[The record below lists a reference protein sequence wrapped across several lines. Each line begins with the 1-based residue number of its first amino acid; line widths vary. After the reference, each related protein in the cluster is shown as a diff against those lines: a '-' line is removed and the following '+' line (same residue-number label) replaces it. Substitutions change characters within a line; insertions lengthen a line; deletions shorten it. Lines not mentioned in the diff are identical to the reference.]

1 MHDVK
6 SETKLAA
13 TAAVVRAQGAEG
25 WLVGGSVRDRELGR
39 FSPDLDVVVTGDA
52 YAVARGLSRALD
64 LPWFALSQKHG
75 AFRVV
80 GESVHVDVAAV
91 RGGGIL
97 ADLGERDFTIN
108 AMALPLEGGEL
119 IDPFGGLSDLR
130 ERRLRAVSDHI
141 FDDDPLR
148 LMRTARFAH
157 VLTLDLDP
165 ALSAAVRQQ
174 VGDVRLAAAE
184 RVATEMI
191 LTLDAGRSGDAA
203 RLWDDLGLLRAVA
216 PESALGAAESRTR
229 LLDRLEQS
237 LSAPAGAFPE
247 AGESLARRLTSAV
260 DGAIGRSTAVRLA
273 GLFRATDPAGAA
285 GLARRLRLS
294 HSVMTLVEKAAR
306 MARWGELPAVLPGGG
321 PGREAVEFLWA
332 AAPWEAEV
340 ILLAAADGAA
350 GAEALMS
357 LWARRDGGDTPRLPF
372 DGDGLMEELA
382 LEPGPRLGAAL
393 RAARLAW
400 EAGEATT
407 TEQALA
413 AALAAT

>member
-1 MHDVK
+1 MNSD
-6 SETKLAA
+6 TMLAA

-64 LPWFALSQKHG
+64 LPWFALSQEHG
-75 AFRVV
+75 AYRVV
-80 GESVHVDVAAV
+80 GETVHVDIAAA
-91 RGGGIL
+91 RGAGIL

-119 IDPFGGLSDLR
+119 IDPFGGLTDLR
-130 ERRLRAVSDHI
+130 ERRLRAVSDRI
-141 FDDDPLR
+141 FHDDPLR
-148 LMRTARFAH
+148 LMRVARFAH
-157 VLTLDLDP
+157 VLSLDMAP
-165 ALSAAVRQQ
+165 ALSAAVRRQA
-174 VGDVRLAAAE
+174 GDVGLAAAE
-184 RVATEMI
+184 RVVTEMI

-203 RLWDDLGLLRAVA
+203 RLWDDLGLLQAVA
-216 PESALGAAESRTR
+216 PENSLGAAESRTR

-237 LSAPAGAFPE
+237 LSDPAGAFPG
-247 AGESLARRLTSAV
+247 AAESLARRLSHAV

-273 GLFRATDPAGAA
+273 GLFRATDPAAA
-285 GLARRLRLS
+285 ARLARRLKLS
-294 HSVMTLVEKAAR
+294 HSVMTLVETASR
-306 MARWGELPAVLPGGG
+306 MARWEELPAVSPGRG

-340 ILLAAADGAA
+340 ILLAAAGGVA
-350 GAEALMS
+350 GADALMS
-357 LWARRDGGDTPRLPF
+357 LWARRDSGGAPRLPF
-372 DGDGLMEELA
+372 DGDGLMGELG

-413 AALAAT
+413 AARAALTEP